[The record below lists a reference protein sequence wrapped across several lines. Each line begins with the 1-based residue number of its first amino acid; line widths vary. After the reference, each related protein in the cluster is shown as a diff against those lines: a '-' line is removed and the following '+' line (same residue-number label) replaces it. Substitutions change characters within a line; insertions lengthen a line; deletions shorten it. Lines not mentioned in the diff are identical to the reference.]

1 MSNQNPKNKEEKM
14 LVYMYKNKHGFFL
27 ILRMVPEW

>member
-14 LVYMYKNKHGFFL
+14 LVYMYKNKHGFFFN
-27 ILRMVPEW
+27 IKNGT